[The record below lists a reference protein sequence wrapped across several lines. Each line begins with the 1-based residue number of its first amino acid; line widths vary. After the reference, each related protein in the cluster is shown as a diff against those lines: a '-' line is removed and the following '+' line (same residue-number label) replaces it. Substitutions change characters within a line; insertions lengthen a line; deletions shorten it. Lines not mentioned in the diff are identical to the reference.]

1 MMTRGSILNLLI
13 LLIFCSNV
21 SMAKRVFKR
30 EPSLNIPKE
39 ELTNHIELRKVK
51 NNWMPKGLG
60 EAEGGVLPRFE
71 GSPDDALKIFERKG
85 DKYTFDKQPLASAD
99 QLMTDSFGYRKDKES
114 IFILHTI
121 GTDAQHLSVR
131 NVVSALAM
139 RRLIWNEYNLFL
151 FNMPNVMDFMLKHVV
166 RSIFIPAGKTKLQEV
181 GTVLGNFF
189 NSLIVKELINANQ
202 IHIVGF
208 CFSSQISGYIG
219 RYVSSYNGG
228 ERIKSITALDPFTL
242 GLSGV
247 FNKPVSK
254 DDAQLVHIYHTNS
267 IALGT
272 LYRRGTADFIFNNGW
287 IQPGCYFC
295 NFQSSDAF
303 FKLKNFLPTAKDVPK
318 EEMES
323 KIELRLVDKEWVPF
337 GAKTIQSDDVI
348 PKYLGKLDEAYAL
361 FTSEKTNPKYH
372 IRPLADAKDL
382 FKEENGFRGK
392 LESIFIMHTISGDA
406 DNYFVRNT
414 ITALALR
421 NFLKKYNVFAF
432 DMPELQDSMEQTIAK
447 AMYGQRT
454 NYKDIS
460 ETIGKFFNT
469 AIADNLLQLDQIH
482 FFGFCYSSQL
492 AGYIGRYLS
501 STNGG
506 NKIKSI
512 TALDPHSAFLYAFK
526 NKVISKD
533 DAQLVF
539 AYHSNSIGEG
549 SLFRKA
555 TADFNLNSGWIQPG
569 CYFKRSVMCSHRRA
583 VTAFWYVI
591 LYPQL
596 WIARRCSHYFLFK
609 SCLCSFMSK
618 TSLTFPPVSGARGTY
633 YLNTMS
639 HKPYGFGP
647 SGANCISFNREKK
660 SEDIINKN

>member
-21 SMAKRVFKR
+21 SMAKRVFTR

-39 ELTNHIELRKVK
+39 ELIKHIELRKVK

-131 NVVSALAM
+131 NVVS
-139 RRLIWNEYNLFL
+139 
-151 FNMPNVMDFMLKHVV
+151 
-166 RSIFIPAGKTKLQEV
+166 
-181 GTVLGNFF
+181 
-189 NSLIVKELINANQ
+189 
-202 IHIVGF
+202 
-208 CFSSQISGYIG
+208 
-219 RYVSSYNGG
+219 
-228 ERIKSITALDPFTL
+228 ALDPFTL

-660 SEDIINKN
+660 SENIINKN